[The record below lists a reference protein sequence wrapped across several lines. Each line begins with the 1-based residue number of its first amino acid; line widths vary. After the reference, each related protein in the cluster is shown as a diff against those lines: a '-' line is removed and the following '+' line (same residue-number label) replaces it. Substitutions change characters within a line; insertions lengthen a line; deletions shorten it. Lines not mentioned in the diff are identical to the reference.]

1 MNSLLWQN
9 ISLSKLQKKDL
20 DLFCQNRRQIFV
32 NEVNRVIKLMHEI
45 ANLLHVVKEFTS
57 LRRNANNFKEI
68 CHIIFVKRVDPL
80 HLQVI
85 ASSSYRSIIF

>member
-1 MNSLLWQN
+1 MD
-9 ISLSKLQKKDL
+9 I
-20 DLFCQNRRQIFV
+20 FCQNRRQIFV

-45 ANLLHVVKEFTS
+45 ANLLLVVKEFTS
-57 LRRNANNFKEI
+57 LRNANILKEI

-85 ASSSYRSIIF
+85 ASSYRSIIF